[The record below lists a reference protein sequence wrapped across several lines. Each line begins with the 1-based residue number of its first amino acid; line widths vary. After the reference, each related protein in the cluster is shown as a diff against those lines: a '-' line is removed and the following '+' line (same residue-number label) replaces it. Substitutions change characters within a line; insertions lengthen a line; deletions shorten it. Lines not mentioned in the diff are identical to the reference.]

1 MDKGGKGIETGGT
14 GVGTNVLGSTPI
26 GGKSCAEEG
35 MAATNARVLGVS
47 GVSPVVEEVRA
58 KTRQRAWMRLLRA
71 VFKYGWKRVLGAK
84 RAWQGMGMGGRNG

>member
-35 MAATNARVLGVS
+35 MAAKDAGVLGVS
-47 GVSPVVEEVRA
+47 GVSPFVEEVRT
-58 KTRQRAWMRLLRA
+58 KTRQRAWVRLLRA
-71 VFKYGWKRVLGAK
+71 IFKYGWKRVLGAK
-84 RAWQGMGMGGRNG
+84 RAWGRMGLGGRDG

>member
-1 MDKGGKGIETGGT
+1 MDKSGKGVEAESI
-14 GVGTNVLGSTPI
+14 GVGTNVLGSAPI

-35 MAATNARVLGVS
+35 MAATNARVLGMS

-58 KTRQRAWMRLLRA
+58 STRQRAWMRLLCA

-84 RAWQGMGMGGRNG
+84 RAWQGMGMGNRDR